1 MTSPQTNGKK
11 LRREIG
17 KGVGAM
23 VSVFFNAVSAVVVLL
38 LLMAVGYWMGQ
49 LGWMGSSEKKFLGK
63 YLINIAVP
71 CNCLTGILN
80 NLDRSMLSQ
89 AAMMLANCM
98 LGVVLNFAIGMTIAA
113 AMKIQRN
120 RWGVFVSMLALPN
133 SLFIGLPMC
142 TQLFG
147 EVCVPYVML
156 YYLSNTIF
164 TQSVALLLVERSGS
178 VKKEKQ
184 GVGKAILA
192 LVSKP
197 PIVAMAVS
205 LVLLVSGI
213 RPPEFIM
220 SFAKYIS
227 GSVSPLALMYCG
239 CIVCELGLKNLRFQR
254 GLGVMMVFRLVLAPI
269 LCAFMCRFSG
279 ITGLAHDVF
288 VVSSGLPV
296 VTQITVMAGTYGA
309 DEQYAATGATFTT
322 LGCFLTIPVIM
333 VLLA

>member
-1 MTSPQTNGKK
+1 
-11 LRREIG
+11 
-17 KGVGAM
+17 M

-38 LLMAVGYWMGQ
+38 LLMAVGYLMRQ
-49 LGWMGSSEKKFLGK
+49 LGWMGASEKKFLGK
-63 YLINIAVP
+63 YLLNIAVP
-71 CNCLTGILN
+71 CNCLTGILG
-80 NLDRSMLSQ
+80 NLDRSMLSEM
-89 AAMMLANCM
+89 AMMLACCI
-98 LGVVLNFAIGMTIAA
+98 LGVILNFAVGIVLANL
-113 AMKIQRN
+113 MKIQKN

-156 YYLSNTIF
+156 FYLSNTIF
-164 TQSVALLLVERSGS
+164 TQSAAVLLVARSGS
-178 VKKEKQ
+178 GEAERQ
-184 GVGKAILA
+184 GFWKAVLSV
-192 LVSKP
+192 VSKP
-197 PIVAMAVS
+197 PIVATAVS
-205 LVLLVSGI
+205 LILLVTGI
-213 RPPEFIM
+213 RPPAFFL

-239 CIVCELGLKNLRFQR
+239 GIVYELGIKNLRFQR
-254 GLGVMMVFRLVLAPI
+254 GLGVMMLFRLALAP
-269 LCAFMCRFSG
+269 LVCAGMCRLAG
-279 ITGLAHDVF
+279 ITGLPHDVF

-322 LGCFLTIPVIM
+322 LGCFLTIPVMM

>member
-1 MTSPQTNGKK
+1 M
-11 LRREIG
+11 L
-17 KGVGAM
+17 
-23 VSVFFNAVSAVVVLL
+23 SVFLNAVSAVVVLL
-38 LLMAVGYWMGQ
+38 LLMAVGYLMGQ
-49 LGWMGSSEKKFLGK
+49 LGWMGSGEKKFLGK

-89 AAMMLANCM
+89 AAMMLASCM
-98 LGVVLNFAIGMTIAA
+98 LGVVVNFAIGMAVATV
-113 AMKIQRN
+113 MKIPRN

-147 EVCVPYVML
+147 EICVPYVML

-164 TQSVALLLVERSGS
+164 TQSVALVLVERSGS
-178 VKKEKQ
+178 VKKEKR
-184 GVGKAILA
+184 GVGRTVLD

-197 PIVAMAVS
+197 PIIAMAVS
-205 LVLLVSGI
+205 LTLLVLGV
-213 RPPEFIM
+213 RPPQFVM

-227 GSVSPLALMYCG
+227 GSVSPMALIYCG
-239 CIVCELGLKNLRFQR
+239 FIVYELGLKNVRFQQ
-254 GLGVMMVFRLVLAPI
+254 GLGTVVAFRLVIAPI
-269 LCAFMCRFSG
+269 LCAAMCRGSG

-309 DEQYAATGATFTT
+309 DDKYAATGAMLTT
-322 LGCFLTIPVIM
+322 LGCFVSIPVIM
-333 VLLA
+333 VLLG